1 MVLCHLHCLVV
12 QWRHSLLSLGC
23 SVVSME
29 DLDRVKGEVWSKLV
43 GLTVEEL
50 TAITAGLSLTVADE
64 KKGLK
69 SELYAAVVKHLMS
82 DVVDRATDDGLEL
95 FTLVN
100 TIMDQ
105 VLLKRVKVE
114 VPVTD
119 GQLAGVDH
127 GAGASTGPTIP
138 APLPGATPA
147 VTDGVVLGATTSVT
161 GVVANTSVPVS
172 TPTSTISLSG
182 GYAARTESAVELAA
196 KLLASL
202 TLGNPL
208 MSTQVQQHAPV
219 PVRPY
224 PQMQRLKDFKING
237 VVGGGEGQLDYVALK
252 YSIKEGKQKG
262 YTLPEIISGVIA
274 ALKPGHELRKFFE
287 ATPNVSEERFNKM
300 IKSHYKIQSATN
312 CLTEL
317 TSCVQEPT
325 QGDREYVTKMMRL
338 KNTLLVVAEE
348 EGFHMN
354 SEMVYQSFTD
364 AVSVGLIRNR
374 ATRLELQPFLEKRL
388 EDEDLSWELNKIVT
402 RDEEYR
408 RKMKGGPKAVSAN
421 ALDAEEVQ
429 YTVSKDKPMS
439 KEDIIISELR
449 NLSSDVKELK
459 TVKEDVQ
466 VLQKRMD
473 GYDRKLDD
481 LTKKVQAGGNNDKK
495 VGDGTDKR
503 KSRFDFRCEECQAA
517 NKRYCPHCNKCGES
531 DHKRKDCTKN

>member
-1 MVLCHLHCLVV
+1 
-12 QWRHSLLSLGC
+12 
-23 SVVSME
+23 ME

-50 TAITAGLSLTVADE
+50 TEITDGLSLTVPDG
-64 KKGLK
+64 KKQMK

-82 DVVDRATDDGLEL
+82 DVVDQATDDGLQL

-119 GQLAGVDH
+119 GQQAGVDQ
-127 GAGASTGPTIP
+127 GAGSSTGPTIP
-138 APLPGATPA
+138 APPPGSTPA

-161 GVVANTSVPVS
+161 SVVANTSVPAS
-172 TPTSTISLSG
+172 TATSTISSSG
-182 GYAARTESAVELAA
+182 GYAARTESAVELATR
-196 KLLASL
+196 LLASL
-202 TLGNPL
+202 SSGNAR
-208 MSTQVQQHAPV
+208 MSTNVQSPV
-219 PVRPY
+219 PVRQV

-252 YSIKEGKQKG
+252 YRIKEGKEKG
-262 YTLPEIISGVIA
+262 YQLADIISGVVA
-274 ALKPGHELRKFFE
+274 ALKPGSELRRFFE
-287 ATPNVSEERFNKM
+287 VTPNVSEEKFNRM
-300 IKSHYKIQSATN
+300 LKSHYKIQSATN

-325 QGDREYVTKMMRL
+325 QGDREYMTKMMRL

-354 SEMVYQSFTD
+354 DEMIYKSFID
-364 AVSVGLIRNR
+364 AVSVGLRNR
-374 ATRLELQPFLEKRL
+374 GTRLELQPYLERRL
-388 EDEDLSWELNKIVT
+388 EDEDLSWEVNKIVT

-408 RKMKGGPKAVSAN
+408 RKMKGPKAVAAN
-421 ALDAEEVQ
+421 ALDAEEVH
-429 YTVSKDKPMS
+429 YAVAKDKSLS

-449 NLSSDVKELK
+449 NLSSDMKELK

-466 VLQKRMD
+466 VLQNRMD

-481 LTKKVQAGGNNDKK
+481 LTKKMETVGKDDKK
-495 VGDGTDKR
+495 DGGDGPDKR
-503 KSRFDFRCEECQAA
+503 KSRFDFRCEECQTA
-517 NKRYCPHCNKCGES
+517 NKRFCPHCNKCGEGN
-531 DHKRKDCTKN
+531 HKRKDCPKN